1 MGMRAP
7 RGTQA
12 NPADQVIK
20 YKFQRVYFEIGVADI
35 QGLMI
40 LQNVRTL
47 FFQVQQLA
55 DPQPVRATLAT
66 DPGPTNL
73 YYISLTPPPL
83 RTTW

>member
-55 DPQPVRATLAT
+55 VPQPVRATS
-66 DPGPTNL
+66 PWP
-73 YYISLTPPPL
+73 LTPAPL
-83 RTTW
+83 ISTTSP